1 MWTGRKRSSIM
12 EEQACVWNSRL
23 RDVFNIR
30 QTDVSLK
37 FVFSALS
44 RLFSR
49 VIVNSHMYKYA
60 KKTKKPTM
68 SARTETPPSMLASNI
83 LQPISKHYGR
93 YLAIGESSGSAPS
106 GWAATFP
113 GTHRGHWLEG
123 PSSQSAVYQRS
134 GTGNQSSNA
143 VSARSLRPWSTPRR
157 GRTRTEWPT
166 CAGKLVLGNHRA
178 RRPTR
183 RQRTAPK

>member
-12 EEQACVWNSRL
+12 EEQACEWSSRL
-23 RDVFNIR
+23 RGVFNIW
-30 QTDVSLK
+30 QKDVSLK
-37 FVFSALS
+37 FVFLALS
-44 RLFSR
+44 RFFC
-49 VIVNSHMYKYA
+49 VIVNSHMQ
-60 KKTKKPTM
+60 KKKKPTT

-106 GWAATFP
+106 GQAATFP

-143 VSARSLRPWSTPRR
+143 VSARSLRPWSTPRADGH
-157 GRTRTEWPT
+157 GRKGP
-166 CAGKLVLGNHRA
+166 RA
-178 RRPTR
+178 
-183 RQRTAPK
+183 QES